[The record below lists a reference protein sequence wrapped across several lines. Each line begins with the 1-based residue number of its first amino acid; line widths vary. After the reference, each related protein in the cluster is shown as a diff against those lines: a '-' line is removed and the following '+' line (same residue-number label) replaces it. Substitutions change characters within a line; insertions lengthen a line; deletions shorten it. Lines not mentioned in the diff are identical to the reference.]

1 MSPEHVHLVTNH
13 FPIVGAILA
22 VGVLAY
28 GWAMR
33 LRSVQRTALALLVVT
48 GITGAMA
55 YFSGGRAEDVVENW
69 PGVSE
74 EYLEEHEDAAKLAF
88 IATSVAGALALLSL
102 ALSRGGRAIPLWALL
117 LTLAFGAGSV
127 SLLVGAAQ
135 LGGRIRHPE
144 LRPDW
149 TPPAPA
155 EEPVGESQPA
165 HGGSG

>member
-1 MSPEHVHLVTNH
+1 MSWEHVHLVTNH

-33 LRSVQRTALALLVVT
+33 ARSVQRTGLALLVIAGLT
-48 GITGAMA
+48 GTAA
-55 YFSGGRAEDVVENW
+55 YVSGVQAEETVEEW

-74 EYLEEHEDAAKLAF
+74 DGIEDHEVAAKLAF
-88 IATSVAGALALLSL
+88 IATLVAGAAAALAL
-102 ALSRGGRAIPLWALL
+102 ALSRGARAVPIWALGL
-117 LTLAFGAGSV
+117 SLALGAGSV

-135 LGGRIRHPE
+135 IGGRIRHPE

-149 TPPAPA
+149 APGAPA
-155 EEPVGESQPA
+155 EEPVGNREDEN
-165 HGGSG
+165 GGAG